1 MCKDGLHGW
10 NNWNLYVQDLWNKYC
25 SVNTEEDNF
34 FPVKFYDYDTEK
46 WFGKDDEGSNLLVF
60 DTIDKIGELNLE
72 VTPDEDEVCRMYKEI
87 DRPY

>member
-1 MCKDGLHGW
+1 MVGIIGICMCKI
-10 NNWNLYVQDLWNKYC
+10 VNKYC

-46 WFGKDDEGSNLLVF
+46 WFGKDDEEAILFLIPLTKGR
-60 DTIDKIGELNLE
+60 TELE
-72 VTPDEDEVCRMYKEI
+72 VTPLDEAMKFNKEI